1 MTKCRKIKEVFK
13 MPKETFFNLKLDK
26 REKIETALVNEFSRT
41 TFEKASIS
49 NIIEEAQ
56 IPRGSFYQYFE
67 DKEDAVKYIM
77 QKYTKL
83 EKEKM
88 YNLLIETK
96 GDIFE
101 ATLKMYDYII
111 EVSENEKYF
120 KICKNIIQELRKNNV
135 NVFEQIPSE
144 KEQNELNKVID
155 TSNLKIDKKDD
166 LDYIMKILTTISR
179 TVMLEAVS
187 NQITKEQGRIELER
201 KLEILKK
208 GMKK

>member
-1 MTKCRKIKEVFK
+1 MKITKFPQSC
-13 MPKETFFNLKLDK
+13 
-26 REKIETALVNEFSRT
+26 
-41 TFEKASIS
+41 
-49 NIIEEAQ
+49 
-56 IPRGSFYQYFE
+56 
-67 DKEDAVKYIM
+67 
-77 QKYTKL
+77 
-83 EKEKM
+83 
-88 YNLLIETK
+88 LLIETK

>member
-1 MTKCRKIKEVFK
+1 

-201 KLEILKK
+201 KLEILKE

>member
-1 MTKCRKIKEVFK
+1 

-26 REKIETALVNEFSRT
+26 REKIEIALVNEFSRT

-77 QKYTKL
+77 QKYTKI
-83 EKEKM
+83 EKEKL
-88 YNLLIETK
+88 YNLLIETN

-101 ATLKMYDYII
+101 TTLKMYDYII
-111 EVSENEKYF
+111 EVAKNEKYL
-120 KICKNIIQELRKNNV
+120 KICKNIMQELRKNNV
-135 NVFEQIPSE
+135 NIFEQIPTE
-144 KEQNELNKVID
+144 REQNELNKVID

-166 LDYIMKILTTISR
+166 LNYIMKIVTTIGR
-179 TVMLEAVS
+179 TVMLEAIS

>member
-1 MTKCRKIKEVFK
+1 

-67 DKEDAVKYIM
+67 DKDDAVKYIM
-77 QKYTKL
+77 QKYAKM
-83 EKEKM
+83 EKEKL
-88 YNLLIETK
+88 YNLLIEAK
-96 GDIFE
+96 GNIFE
-101 ATLKMYDYII
+101 ATLKMYDYVIG
-111 EVSENEKYF
+111 VSENEKYL

-135 NVFEQIPSE
+135 NVFEQLPSK
-144 KEQNELNKVID
+144 KEQNELNKIID
-155 TSNLKIDKKDD
+155 TSNLNIDKKDD

-179 TVMLEAVS
+179 TVILEAIS

-201 KLEILKK
+201 KIEILKK
-208 GMKK
+208 GMEK

>member
-1 MTKCRKIKEVFK
+1 MTKCRRIEEVFK

-26 REKIETALVNEFSRT
+26 REKIEAALVNEFSRT

-77 QKYTKL
+77 QKYAKL

-88 YNLLIETK
+88 YNLLIETN

-101 ATLKMYDYII
+101 TTLKMYDYII
-111 EVSENEKYF
+111 EVSRNEKYL
-120 KICKNIIQELRKNNV
+120 KICKNIMQELRKNNV
-135 NVFEQIPSE
+135 NVFEQVPSE
-144 KEQNELNKVID
+144 KEQNELNKAID
-155 TSNLKIDKKDD
+155 TSNLNIHKKDD
-166 LDYIMKILTTISR
+166 LNYIMKILMTITR
-179 TVMLEAVS
+179 TVTLEAIS

-208 GMKK
+208 GMEK

>member
-1 MTKCRKIKEVFK
+1 

-187 NQITKEQGRIELER
+187 NQITKEQGRIEIER

>member
-1 MTKCRKIKEVFK
+1 

-77 QKYTKL
+77 QKYAEM
-83 EKEKM
+83 EKEKL
-88 YNLLIETK
+88 YNLLLEAK
-96 GDIFE
+96 GNIFE
-101 ATLKMYDYII
+101 ATLKMYDYVI
-111 EVSENEKYF
+111 EVSENEKYL

-135 NVFEQIPSE
+135 NVFEQLPSK
-144 KEQNELNKVID
+144 KEQNELNKIID
-155 TSNLKIDKKDD
+155 TSNLNIDKKDD

-179 TVMLEAVS
+179 TVILEAIS

>member
-1 MTKCRKIKEVFK
+1 

-111 EVSENEKYF
+111 EISENEKYF

>member
-1 MTKCRKIKEVFK
+1 

-77 QKYTKL
+77 QKYAKL
-83 EKEKM
+83 EKEKL
-88 YNLLIETK
+88 YNLLIETN

-101 ATLKMYDYII
+101 TTLKMYDYII
-111 EVSENEKYF
+111 EVSRNEKYL
-120 KICKNIIQELRKNNV
+120 KICKNIMQELRKNNV
-135 NVFEQIPSE
+135 NVFEQVPSE
-144 KEQNELNKVID
+144 KEQNELNKIID
-155 TSNLKIDKKDD
+155 TSNLNIHKKDD
-166 LDYIMKILTTISR
+166 LNYIMKILMTITR
-179 TVMLEAVS
+179 TVILEAIS

-208 GMKK
+208 GMEK

>member
-1 MTKCRKIKEVFK
+1 MVI
-13 MPKETFFNLKLDK
+13 D
-26 REKIETALVNEFSRT
+26 
-41 TFEKASIS
+41 
-49 NIIEEAQ
+49 
-56 IPRGSFYQYFE
+56 
-67 DKEDAVKYIM
+67 
-77 QKYTKL
+77 
-83 EKEKM
+83 
-88 YNLLIETK
+88 
-96 GDIFE
+96 
-101 ATLKMYDYII
+101 

>member
-1 MTKCRKIKEVFK
+1 

-187 NQITKEQGRIELER
+187 NQITKEQGRIELES
-201 KLEILKK
+201 KLDILKK

>member
-77 QKYTKL
+77 QKYAKL
-83 EKEKM
+83 EKEKL
-88 YNLLIETK
+88 YNLLIETN

-101 ATLKMYDYII
+101 TTLKMYDYII
-111 EVSENEKYF
+111 EVSRNEKYL
-120 KICKNIIQELRKNNV
+120 KICKNIMQELRKNNV
-135 NVFEQIPSE
+135 NVFEQVPSE
-144 KEQNELNKVID
+144 KEQNELNKIID
-155 TSNLKIDKKDD
+155 TSNLNIHKKDD
-166 LDYIMKILTTISR
+166 LNYIMKILMTITR
-179 TVMLEAVS
+179 TVILEAIS

-208 GMKK
+208 GMEK

>member
-1 MTKCRKIKEVFK
+1 MTKCRRIEEVFK

-26 REKIETALVNEFSRT
+26 REKIEAALVNEFSRT

-77 QKYTKL
+77 QKYAKL
-83 EKEKM
+83 EKEKL
-88 YNLLIETK
+88 YNLLIETN

-101 ATLKMYDYII
+101 TTLKMYDYII
-111 EVSENEKYF
+111 EVSRNEKYL
-120 KICKNIIQELRKNNV
+120 KICKNIMQELRKNNV
-135 NVFEQIPSE
+135 NVFEQVPSE
-144 KEQNELNKVID
+144 KEQNELNKAID
-155 TSNLKIDKKDD
+155 TSNLNIHKKDD
-166 LDYIMKILTTISR
+166 LNYIMKILMTITR
-179 TVMLEAVS
+179 TVTLEAIS

-208 GMKK
+208 GMEK

>member
-1 MTKCRKIKEVFK
+1 

>member
-1 MTKCRKIKEVFK
+1 

-26 REKIETALVNEFSRT
+26 REKIEAALVNEFSRT

-77 QKYTKL
+77 QKYAKL
-83 EKEKM
+83 EKEKL
-88 YNLLIETK
+88 YNLLIETN

-101 ATLKMYDYII
+101 TTLKMYDYII
-111 EVSENEKYF
+111 EVSRNEKYL
-120 KICKNIIQELRKNNV
+120 KICKNIMQELRKNNV
-135 NVFEQIPSE
+135 NVFEQVPSE
-144 KEQNELNKVID
+144 KEQNELNKAID
-155 TSNLKIDKKDD
+155 TSNLNIHKKDD
-166 LDYIMKILTTISR
+166 LNYIMKILMTITR
-179 TVMLEAVS
+179 TVTLEAIS

-208 GMKK
+208 GMEK

>member
-1 MTKCRKIKEVFK
+1 

-77 QKYTKL
+77 QKYAKM
-83 EKEKM
+83 EKEKL
-88 YNLLIETK
+88 YNLLLEAK
-96 GDIFE
+96 GNIFE
-101 ATLKMYDYII
+101 ATLKMYDYVI
-111 EVSENEKYF
+111 EVSENEKYL

-135 NVFEQIPSE
+135 NVFEQLPSK
-144 KEQNELNKVID
+144 KEQNELNKIID
-155 TSNLKIDKKDD
+155 TSNLNIDKKDD

-179 TVMLEAVS
+179 TVILEAIS

>member
-1 MTKCRKIKEVFK
+1 

-88 YNLLIETK
+88 YNLLIETN

-101 ATLKMYDYII
+101 TTLKMYDYII
-111 EVSENEKYF
+111 EVAKNEKYL
-120 KICKNIIQELRKNNV
+120 KICKNIMQELRKNNV
-135 NVFEQIPSE
+135 NIFEQIPTE

-166 LDYIMKILTTISR
+166 LNYIMKILTTISR
-179 TVMLEAVS
+179 TVMLEAIS

>member
-1 MTKCRKIKEVFK
+1 

-26 REKIETALVNEFSRT
+26 REKIEAALVNEFSRT

-77 QKYTKL
+77 QKYAKL

-88 YNLLIETK
+88 YNLLIETN

-101 ATLKMYDYII
+101 TTLKMYDYII
-111 EVSENEKYF
+111 EVSRNEKYL
-120 KICKNIIQELRKNNV
+120 KICKNIMQELRKNNV
-135 NVFEQIPSE
+135 NVFEQVPSE
-144 KEQNELNKVID
+144 KEQNELNKAID
-155 TSNLKIDKKDD
+155 TSNLNIHKKDD
-166 LDYIMKILTTISR
+166 LNYIMKILMTITR
-179 TVMLEAVS
+179 TVTLEAIS

-208 GMKK
+208 GMEK

>member
-1 MTKCRKIKEVFK
+1 
-13 MPKETFFNLKLDK
+13 MPKETFFNLKQDK
-26 REKIETALVNEFSRT
+26 REKIETALINEFSRT
-41 TFEKASIS
+41 TFEKSSIS

-77 QKYTKL
+77 QKYSKIEREKL
-83 EKEKM
+83 

-101 ATLKMYDYII
+101 TTLKMYDYII
-111 EVSENEKYF
+111 EVSKNEKYL
-120 KICKNIIQELRKNNV
+120 KICKNIMQELRKNNV
-135 NVFEQIPSE
+135 NIFEQTPTE

-155 TSNLKIDKKDD
+155 TSNLNIDKKDD
-166 LDYIMKILTTISR
+166 LNYIMKILITISR
-179 TVMLEAVS
+179 TVMIEAIS

-208 GMKK
+208 GMEK

>member
-1 MTKCRKIKEVFK
+1 

-101 ATLKMYDYII
+101 ATD
-111 EVSENEKYF
+111 
-120 KICKNIIQELRKNNV
+120 RKSV
-135 NVFEQIPSE
+135 V
-144 KEQNELNKVID
+144 
-155 TSNLKIDKKDD
+155 
-166 LDYIMKILTTISR
+166 
-179 TVMLEAVS
+179 
-187 NQITKEQGRIELER
+187 
-201 KLEILKK
+201 
-208 GMKK
+208 

>member
-1 MTKCRKIKEVFK
+1 
-13 MPKETFFNLKLDK
+13 MPKETFFNLKQDK
-26 REKIETALVNEFSRT
+26 REKIETALINEFSRT
-41 TFEKASIS
+41 TFEKSSIS

-77 QKYTKL
+77 QKYSKIEREKL
-83 EKEKM
+83 
-88 YNLLIETK
+88 YNLLIKTK

-101 ATLKMYDYII
+101 TTLKMYDYII
-111 EVSENEKYF
+111 EVSKNEKYL
-120 KICKNIIQELRKNNV
+120 KICKNIMQELRKNNV
-135 NVFEQIPSE
+135 NIFEQTPTE

-155 TSNLKIDKKDD
+155 TSNLNIDKKDD
-166 LDYIMKILTTISR
+166 LNYIMKILITISR
-179 TVMLEAVS
+179 TVMIEAIS

-208 GMKK
+208 GMEK